1 METAIRFE
9 GVTKTFGSTTA
20 VADLDLEVPPGA
32 LCGFIGPNGAGKTTT
47 IRMIMAIL
55 FPDRGRLEVLGRRQA
70 LEAKERI
77 GYLPEERGLYRKM
90 KVGAFLK
97 FIGHLKNVPSRNLD
111 RLVASWL
118 ERVELAEA
126 ADRKCEDLSKGMQQK
141 VQFVAAVL
149 NSPELLILDE
159 PFSGLDPVN
168 MRLLRELIL
177 EQHRRGATVV
187 LSTHVMVQAEQTCE
201 RIVMIHG
208 GRKVLDDSLA
218 AIRSRHD
225 PHQIVCETIDPE
237 ADLDA
242 VKALA
247 EVAHAVREG
256 ETVRVT
262 LRPER
267 DAATCLPLIAQ
278 VLPCARVELR
288 RPTLEDVFVEIVTGG
303 RQP

>member
-1 METAIRFE
+1 MEAAVRLE

-20 VADLDLEVPPGA
+20 VADLDLEVPRGS

-97 FIGHLKNVPSRNLD
+97 FIGHLKNVPAPELD
-111 RLVASWL
+111 GRVATWL
-118 ERVELAEA
+118 KRVELTEA
-126 ADRKCEDLSKGMQQK
+126 ANKKCEDLSKGMQQK
-141 VQFVAAVL
+141 VQFVASIL
-149 NSPELLILDE
+149 NEPELLILDE

-177 EQHRRGATVV
+177 EQHRRGATVL
-187 LSTHVMVQAEQTCE
+187 LSTHVMVQAEQLCE

-218 AIRSRHD
+218 TIRSRYD
-225 PHQIVCETIDPE
+225 PRQIVCETIDP
-237 ADLDA
+237 DA
-242 VKALA
+242 GLGAVIALA
-247 EVAHAVREG
+247 EVAQAVRDG
-256 ETVRVT
+256 GSVHVT
-262 LRPER
+262 LRPGQ
-267 DAATCLPLIAQ
+267 DAAACLPLVAQ
-278 VLPCARVELR
+278 ALPCARVELR

-303 RQP
+303 QQA